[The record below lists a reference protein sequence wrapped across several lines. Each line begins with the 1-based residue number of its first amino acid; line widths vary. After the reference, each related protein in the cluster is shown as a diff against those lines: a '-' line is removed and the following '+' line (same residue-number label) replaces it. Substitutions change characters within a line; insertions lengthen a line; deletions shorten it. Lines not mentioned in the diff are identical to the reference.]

1 MNEQERKPLVIKY
14 LINKFGNGCFTI
26 DDFREFSA
34 LTKFCHV
41 HMNYWFERRYDK
53 YLARHNPVYWN
64 NKVVCGNLSDYV
76 KEAAKELVYFK
87 QFN

>member
-1 MNEQERKPLVIKY
+1 MEKPYTLLDLKNIY
-14 LINKFGNGCFTI
+14 
-26 DDFREFSA
+26 
-34 LTKFCHV
+34 
-41 HMNYWFERRYDK
+41 YWFERRYDK

-64 NKVVCGNLSDYV
+64 NKVICDNLGDYV